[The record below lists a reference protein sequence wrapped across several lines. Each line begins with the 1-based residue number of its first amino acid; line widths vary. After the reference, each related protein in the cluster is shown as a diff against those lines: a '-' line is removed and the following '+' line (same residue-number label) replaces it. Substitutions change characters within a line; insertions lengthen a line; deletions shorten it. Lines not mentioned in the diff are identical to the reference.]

1 MLLKFCIGGTASAL
15 PAPVAAD
22 GGPNVVETMLFW
34 QPDTK
39 HICTWIRLLSLYR
52 PAMHCSWATWK
63 HHCQCS
69 TSHIRSN
76 KIQIIIIYITFIYLL
91 CMSTKSNY
99 VTWLKIK
106 VLRSHLSFIILLNLT
121 QMIWTQ
127 QLHLGFPQ
135 QVSCCQCLPSSLI
148 YGCCIFMISE

>member
-1 MLLKFCIGGTASAL
+1 M
-15 PAPVAAD
+15 AAD

-127 QLHLGFPQ
+127 QLHTPW
-135 QVSCCQCLPSSLI
+135 LPPACALSPVPALFSDLWMLYFYDIWIIWMLI
-148 YGCCIFMISE
+148 QFTKL